1 MKFHESY
8 KHNYYNLL
16 EMYIYKI
23 DSVVF
28 IAERRGH
35 YPGAKT
41 DRQHNCLNKID
52 EQNFFRGFFEN
63 SCIINQPNLTQ
74 SGNRWRPL

>member
-35 YPGAKT
+35 YREQKRT
-41 DRQHNCLNKID
+41 DNTIA
-52 EQNFFRGFFEN
+52 
-63 SCIINQPNLTQ
+63 
-74 SGNRWRPL
+74 